1 MDRLRR
7 LMALS
12 GLVLLGLGG
21 QVAGMGAGDY
31 ASLDE
36 LLSDFVDPDEPGVVV
51 LVNVGGTRESA
62 ARGMADL
69 AEGRSIRV
77 GDQFR
82 IGSAT
87 KPFVAALVLQLV
99 EEGRMSLDEP
109 IATYLPPDMVPRIA
123 NVRRASVAQVLAM
136 TSGVPDYTAS
146 DEFDERVRQ
155 RPSYPWQA
163 AEVVAFVFDE
173 PASFDPGTDY
183 EYSNTNYILAQLA
196 IERVLNTTLQQAMAE
211 RMFEPLG
218 LTGSFVEMPGR
229 FAEGIVTGY
238 EDHRGWEDVTRI
250 NDGVGLGD
258 GGVVSSRSR
267 AGAPGAG
274 SLGRDA
280 AATGLP

>member
-109 IATYLPPDMVPRIA
+109 IATYLPPGYGAADRQCPPRK
-123 NVRRASVAQVLAM
+123 R
-136 TSGVPDYTAS
+136 
-146 DEFDERVRQ
+146 
-155 RPSYPWQA
+155 
-163 AEVVAFVFDE
+163 
-173 PASFDPGTDY
+173 
-183 EYSNTNYILAQLA
+183 
-196 IERVLNTTLQQAMAE
+196 
-211 RMFEPLG
+211 
-218 LTGSFVEMPGR
+218 
-229 FAEGIVTGY
+229 
-238 EDHRGWEDVTRI
+238 
-250 NDGVGLGD
+250 
-258 GGVVSSRSR
+258 
-267 AGAPGAG
+267 GAG
-274 SLGRDA
+274 TGHDVGG
-280 AATGLP
+280 TGLYGLRRV